1 MHKTFPFVRLLPMA
15 FLCTA
20 LLSACQDTAPPPRP
34 LSADELR
41 PLYRDLPRE
50 PLPPVS
56 SSGLGEPY
64 TLSGAVQDWQ
74 ANRDV
79 PLFLPPS
86 EPGGP
91 DVIAGTLTATG
102 QIEVTAPLNM
112 AQGYATKL
120 RDWIGGEG
128 TLCPVT
134 ELSFSSNP
142 EMQVMPATFL
152 VRWADLSARVS
163 ASTLRPQLSPVPV
176 WANLR
181 PSVTQTSAGA
191 PSRTAFLVYSP
202 EEVTVSGENRCLD
215 GSEQGQSP
223 GRRFV
228 QQTHV
233 RASVTFRPGWNA
245 VLNTEKLLIA
255 VGEVGVVEK
264 GWTALPADDLTT
276 WTLR

>member
-1 MHKTFPFVRLLPMA
+1 MRLLPLA
-15 FLCTA
+15 ILCTA

-56 SSGLGEPY
+56 SSGLGETY
-64 TLSGAVQDWQ
+64 TLGGVVQDWQ
-74 ANRDV
+74 ASRDV
-79 PLFLPPS
+79 PLFLAPS
-86 EPGGP
+86 QPGSP
-91 DVIAGTLTATG
+91 EVTAGTLTATG
-102 QIEVTAPLNM
+102 QIRVTAPLERT
-112 AQGYATKL
+112 QGSATPL
-120 RDWIGGEG
+120 RDLMRSEG

-142 EMQVMPATFL
+142 EVQVVAATLL
-152 VRWADLSARVS
+152 VRWSDVSARMNT
-163 ASTLRPQLSPVPV
+163 AALRPQRSPVPV
-176 WANLR
+176 WANLH
-181 PSVTQTSAGA
+181 PSVTQTSAGI
-191 PSRTAFLVYSP
+191 RTAFLVYSP
-202 EEVTVSGENRCLD
+202 GEVTVSGENRCLD
-215 GSEQGQSP
+215 GSEQAQSP

-233 RASVTFRPGWNA
+233 RASLTLKPGWNA

-255 VGEVGVVEK
+255 GGDGGVVERS
-264 GWTALPADDLTT
+264 WTALPADELTT